1 MKVLMIADRPG
12 WAYDILARSVK
23 QHLSNMLI
31 DICYIVDLRRDVK
44 KYDFSSYDVVYFFL
58 WFDAMRYGPLVSGFE
73 FDKTCVGIHSLASWS
88 KRGLDK
94 THVSL
99 VCNQFAAT
107 GYISKELGGLIQLDR
122 GFFTPNGVESSI
134 FFPSPLPERGPLR
147 LMWVGNPSVQHH
159 GDNKGFS
166 SIVQPVVDSFDAEQ
180 VTLHTAT
187 PESPVA
193 RESMGD
199 FYRSNHVLICTSKHE
214 GGPLPIVEA
223 LACGRPVISTK
234 VGIVPEVVQHES
246 NGLLIQRSRQSLRKA
261 IQQLLDDPKLLESL
275 ANQSSASIQT
285 RLASETAQHYRTMF
299 EFAFQRK
306 KERA

>member
-1 MKVLMIADRPG
+1 MNVLLIADRPG
-12 WAYDILARSVK
+12 WAYDILAKSIIA
-23 QHLSNMLI
+23 HNP
-31 DICYIVDLRRDVK
+31 DIHISLQYIVNIRDSIEDT
-44 KYDFSSYDVVYFFL
+44 DFTDFDVVYFFL
-58 WFDAMRYGPLVSGFE
+58 WYDAMRYGPKIPGFDFE
-73 FDKTCVGIHSLASWS
+73 KTCVGIHSIASWEN
-88 KRGLDK
+88 RGLN
-94 THVSL
+94 TEQATL

-107 GYISKELGGLIQLDR
+107 GYISKELGGLIKLDR

-147 LMWVGNPSVQHH
+147 LMWVGNPSVKHH
-159 GDNKGFS
+159 GDNKGFN

-261 IQQLLDDPKLLESL
+261 IQKLLDEPKLLESL
-275 ANQSSASIQT
+275 ANQSSASIKT